1 MPDTPGQTTAYT
13 ATPPPRGPAP
23 PDPTAVHA
31 GRRDRLRALLAEGDA
46 AAALVTDLVNIRYL
60 TGFTGS
66 NAALLVTAEEPAA
79 GDLFA
84 TDGRYVDQAAT
95 QCPDLHRLTTRTLV
109 HELMV
114 HATGIGRLAVETHEL
129 SVDAHTALLA
139 QVDVPVCSLQRA
151 VERLRE
157 VKDDGEI
164 DTLAQ
169 ACALSTEAL
178 QGLWAGPLLGR
189 TEREIARDLEG
200 RMLGLGAE
208 WLAFATI
215 VASGPNSAIPHHEP
229 TDRVVEA
236 GDLLKTDFGARVDG
250 YHADCTR
257 TVVVGAEP
265 SSWQQEIHVAVQT
278 AQWAGVQA
286 MTAGATV
293 AAPDAT
299 ARQVLDDAGWLEHFT
314 TGIGHGVG
322 LQIHED
328 PFVGPRHPGRLHNRT
343 PVTMEPGIYLPG
355 RGGVRIEDT
364 LVVGPS
370 GPSVLTD
377 APRELLVVG

>member
-1 MPDTPGQTTAYT
+1 V
-13 ATPPPRGPAP
+13 PAI
-23 PDPTAVHA
+23 DND
-31 GRRDRLRALLAEGDA
+31 RRDRLRALLAERDVD
-46 AAALVTDLVNIRYL
+46 AALVTDLVNVRYL

-66 NAALLVTAEEPAA
+66 NAALLVTARTPD

-84 TDGRYVDQAAT
+84 TDGRYGDQAAT

-109 HELMV
+109 HDLWL
-114 HATGIGRLAVETHEL
+114 HAVGVRRLAVETHAL
-129 SVDAHTALLA
+129 TVDAYRALVA
-139 QVDVPVCSLQRA
+139 EVGVAVVSLERG
-151 VERLRE
+151 VEQLRE
-157 VKDDGEI
+157 VKDDVEV
-164 DTLAQ
+164 DSLAR
-169 ACALSTEAL
+169 ACALSTQAL
-178 QGLWAGPLLGR
+178 RGLWAGPLTGR
-189 TEREIARDLEG
+189 TERAIARDLEA
-200 RMLGLGAE
+200 RMLALGAE
-208 WLAFATI
+208 WIAFDTI
-215 VASGPNSAIPHHEP
+215 VASGPNSAIPHHQP
-229 TDRVVEA
+229 TDRIVEV

-265 SSWQQEIHVAVQT
+265 VDWQREIHAAVQA

-286 MTAGATV
+286 MVAGTPV
-293 AAPDAT
+293 ARPDAV
-299 ARQVLDDAGWLEHFT
+299 ARQVLAEAGWLERFT

-328 PFVGPRHPGRLHNRT
+328 PFVGPRHPGRLHDRT
-343 PVTMEPGIYLPG
+343 PVTMEPGVYLPG

-364 LVVGPS
+364 LVVGPG